1 MCSETEGKKNLSN
14 LVSVAGTSL
23 CVSRNEI
30 RGGGE
35 EVMKI
40 EKKKLGNCKKKGM
53 NTKHKRQSQRL

>member
-1 MCSETEGKKNLSN
+1 MWFIGAAKEMCSETEGKKNLSN

-40 EKKKLGNCKKKGM
+40 EKKKIGKL
-53 NTKHKRQSQRL
+53 